1 VRVAAVTTLKLG
13 EVIVDAMI
21 AKLNAGVAARITAI
35 NAEKNDAVI
44 VEAPHDIFPFGL
56 PGPLAQA
63 PCYVVTEFGE
73 SPVYQED
80 GPHAFAF
87 ADHLAVMIVEED
99 PDRERVGRKL
109 LRQARAVI
117 ECLWDDAPREALT
130 GSAYTLRPF
139 RHIPGPTFEPNP
151 AESISAWRSH
161 YIVVFQA
168 VQQEGE

>member
-1 VRVAAVTTLKLG
+1 VTTALKLG
-13 EVIVDAMI
+13 EVIVDAVI
-21 AKLNAGVAARITAI
+21 AKLANGIETRCAAV
-35 NAEKNDAVI
+35 NQEKNDGVV
-44 VEAPHDIFPFGL
+44 VEAPHQIFPFGL

-80 GPHAFAF
+80 GPHSFAF
-87 ADHLAVMIVEED
+87 QDLVAVMIVEED

-117 ECLWDDAPREALT
+117 ECLWDDEPREALA

-168 VQQEGE
+168 VQQEGD